1 MHVPTGPAGL
11 TGSASSALV
20 TAGVALLW
28 IPGLFCVV
36 ATAIMVIVGTRLRR
50 RGLVADRATE
60 LSCAQ
65 VRPGGGLVQLA
76 GASAAGPHGLVTG
89 PVSGRECVWYR
100 DRIYRIYDTAR
111 WQEGANGWEQVPA
124 KALEPVWERQ
134 SGPFA
139 LRDDTGAVLVD
150 PVLVDRRTTLDYPK
164 EDALDVSQEDGPRRG
179 AYLHGPVGTLLA
191 AGLLPAG
198 LLERFAAPEA
208 GTRGYRVTEEII
220 RPGVPFQL
228 CAVAQ
233 YRDGQPPGQPSDQLN
248 GQPLDQAN
256 GQPVMMPAGDIPAIS
271 AGRMGTV
278 LMRGGRSARWL
289 ATCLGVAGLGF
300 FVLSGLLLALRGR

>member
-1 MHVPTGPAGL
+1 MHVSAASTDLAG
-11 TGSASSALV
+11 SALV

-36 ATAIMVIVGTRLRR
+36 ATAIMVITGTRLRR
-50 RGLVADRATE
+50 RGRVAERAAE

-65 VRPGGGLVQLA
+65 VRPGGGLVQLT
-76 GASAAGPHGLVTG
+76 GASAAGPAGLVTG

-100 DRIYRIYDTAR
+100 DRIYRIYDAER

-124 KALEPVWERQ
+124 RALEPVWERQ

-139 LRDDTGAVLVD
+139 LRDDTGEVLVD

-179 AYLHGPVGTLLA
+179 PYLDGPVGTLLA

-233 YRDGQPPGQPSDQLN
+233 YRDGRPDGL
-248 GQPLDQAN
+248 LDDR
-256 GQPVMMPAGDIPAIS
+256 PVMMPAGDIPAIS

-278 LMRGGRSARWL
+278 LTRGGRSASWL
-289 ATCLGVAGLGF
+289 ALCLGVAGLGF
-300 FVLSGLLLALRGR
+300 FVMSGLLLALR